1 MNERAQMAVVTL
13 VGATIG
19 GLTGYLFFT
28 EGGRRLRRRLEPS
41 FDEVNRELNRF
52 RETLQKAA
60 RAADEGWRLI
70 DEITTGRSSNGPGA
84 SPRQVAPF

>member
-1 MNERAQMAVVTL
+1 MKERAQLGLVVAA
-13 VGATIG
+13 GAAIG
-19 GLTGYLFFT
+19 GLAGYLFFT
-28 EGGRRLRRRLEPS
+28 DHGRRLRRRLEPS

-70 DEITTGRSSNGPGA
+70 DEITTGRSTNGPGQT
-84 SPRQVAPF
+84 RQVAPF